1 MLKKDTRWSS
11 INQSIL
17 AFGDDDALDLYM
29 YVLSI

>member
-17 AFGDDDALDLYM
+17 GLGDDDALDLYM